1 MGTCCLA
8 VAEDANWGC
17 ARLVGASKNSLFG
30 AICARAGHTSCR
42 SVRLVSKSMAEF
54 DFAKP
59 IPGWKPVESERKMR
73 GFPRREIKGS
83 LENVLFVGHTVM
95 AASAFEPAG

>member
-1 MGTCCLA
+1 M
-8 VAEDANWGC
+8 
-17 ARLVGASKNSLFG
+17 
-30 AICARAGHTSCR
+30 AG
-42 SVRLVSKSMAEF
+42 F

-59 IPGWKPVESERKMR
+59 IPGWKPFESERKMR